1 MPRVTWEQEARC
13 RQHDPEMFFSPGAR
27 TERRAKAICGR
38 CPVQRECLMFALE
51 SRSEF
56 GIWGGLNGRERRQLF
71 RPFAGTNDWG
81 DELISLGEQTRVQA
95 PVTA

>member
-1 MPRVTWEQEARC
+1 MPGVTWEQEARC

-56 GIWGGLNGRERRQLF
+56 GIWGGLNGRERRLLF
-71 RPFAGTNDWG
+71 RPFAGTNDWR
-81 DELISLGEQTRVQA
+81 DELISPAGQA
-95 PVTA
+95 RDEIPVPA